1 VKKILVDNMNHGQA
15 DEIQDGIQDGGHIIK
30 SSITHQKLG

>member
-1 VKKILVDNMNHGQA
+1 MDHGQR

-30 SSITHQKLG
+30 SSITPQGNGLEK